1 MHHAGYPTLKD
12 GYSPFARC
20 LMKQKIVTTFFA
32 IAVFGAVNSPT
43 VASAAGGVA
52 KGEASDEKGQ
62 QGLGLQ
68 QEGQSSNVIKGDRTL
83 LKAK

>member
-1 MHHAGYPTLKD
+1 
-12 GYSPFARC
+12 
-20 LMKQKIVTTFFA
+20 MKQKIVTTFFA

-68 QEGQSSNVIKGDRTL
+68 QEGQSTNVIKGDRTF